1 MVYMRYKLN
10 GQHYERWEPLNNA
23 KKVKDEI
30 VRQGGIIY
38 WTERC

>member
-10 GQHYERWEPLNNA
+10 GQHYERWELLSNA
-23 KKVKDEI
+23 KKIKDDI